1 MTLRHPGPLVALVA
15 LGAALFGAVVWSLS
29 IGKGDLPSGSVL
41 PALFR
46 YDDHDAAH
54 IIVRQV
60 RLPRTLLAI
69 LVGAAL
75 ALAGALVQALT
86 RNPLAEPGV
95 LGVTFGAS
103 FAVVVATALGV
114 AAGQGAQMV
123 VATLGAALATA
134 VVYAVGRA
142 DPLRLLLAGTAF
154 SALVASLSLGIRLL
168 DPDAF
173 DDHRFWA
180 VGSLAGRDQQPLT
193 LPTIVVLVAVVVA
206 LVLVRP
212 LSALE
217 MGDDVAHGLGVRV
230 GATRTGVLVVA
241 TVLAGVATAIAG
253 PIAFAGLIVPHLVR
267 RFARGSVGWLIVLS
281 LAGGP
286 VLLVA
291 ADTIGRLV
299 LPVGDAP
306 VAIVTGV
313 LGGPLLAWVVRRQGA
328 EAAS

>member
-1 MTLRHPGPLVALVA
+1 MTLRHPGPVGTLVVLTGLLLAT
-15 LGAALFGAVVWSLS
+15 VVWSLS
-29 IGKGDLPSGSVL
+29 VGQGDLPPGAVL
-41 PALFR
+41 PALLR
-46 YDDHDAAH
+46 HDDLDAAH

-60 RLPRTLLAI
+60 RLPRALLAI

-114 AAGQGAQMV
+114 AAGQGGRMV
-123 VATLGAALATA
+123 VATVGAALATA

-154 SALVASLSLGIRLL
+154 SALVASLSLGVRLI

-193 LPTIVVLVAVVVA
+193 LPAAVVALSVLAA

-212 LSALE
+212 LAALE

-230 GATRTGVLVVA
+230 GVTRVGVLVVA

-267 RFARGSVGWLIVLS
+267 RSARGSTGWLVVLS
-281 LAGGP
+281 LVGGP
-286 VLLVA
+286 ALLVA
-291 ADTIGRLV
+291 ADTAGRLI

-306 VAIVTGV
+306 VAIVTGL
-313 LGGPLLAWVVRRQGA
+313 LGGPLLAWVVRRQGRVG
-328 EAAS
+328 AS